1 MSSTN
6 NQDSQL
12 IVQSLSNLEL
22 SSDLFSGQE
31 TQNMFRDMKS
41 AMDKAKNS
49 ANDVRSAKQAVENGN
64 WFGNWW
70 YDRKDVL
77 RDAQHDLALAV
88 ADLSENNSKLL
99 IFNTAISKMLLDTQH
114 KLNEQQIAL
123 NNQARELKSHTEE
136 LANQNENLNKTN
148 QQIVQEQE
156 RLDNLI
162 KEFVQIKGLTRE
174 QVGQIA
180 QIVKDANIL
189 KEELTESFTRECVV
203 ISETLKETEG
213 MLLGK
218 YNHVNDGLSA
228 LDDDFK
234 EVKKSIDGVK
244 SEIDDNKTKQ
254 ESDILSVKSLLT
266 YSVDILKDKNKELRG
281 LLDDHKKSL
290 ALDIDEVKNN
300 LESANISMQE
310 NYDELSRQLS
320 IQSKI
325 MVKKEKDIHKSISDA
340 KESLLEDIG
349 VLSSYVDN
357 KISEQNDIIKNDSIE
372 LKSLI
377 DDNNQDNLNG
387 ISQLSENIDSTI
399 NEIKY
404 KFLKESEDIKQS
416 IDDDKIEFKNQIFEI
431 QEYFYYEINKLRKTF
446 LVLFILLMLVIFGL
460 GFYILSK

>member
-1 MSSTN
+1 MN

-12 IVQSLSNLEL
+12 IVQSLSNLGL
-22 SSDLFSGQE
+22 SSDFFNGQE
-31 TQNMFRDMKS
+31 AQKMFRDMKS
-41 AMDKAKNS
+41 VMENAKNS
-49 ANDVRSAKQAVENGN
+49 ADKARLAKQAVENGN
-64 WFGNWW
+64 WLGSWW
-70 YDRKDVL
+70 HDRKDAL
-77 RDAQHDLALAV
+77 RDAQHDLSLAV

-99 IFNTAISKMLLDTQH
+99 IFNTAISKMLLDAQH
-114 KLNEQQIAL
+114 KLNEQQIIL

-136 LANQNENLNKTN
+136 LANQNEILKSAN
-148 QQIVQEQE
+148 QTIIQEQAK
-156 RLDNLI
+156 LDSLVR
-162 KEFVQIKGLTRE
+162 EFVQIKGLTRE

-180 QIVKDANIL
+180 QIVKDANAL
-189 KEELTESFTRECVV
+189 KEELTQQFQQECAVMSKTLQEAESV
-203 ISETLKETEG
+203 
-213 MLLGK
+213 LLYK
-218 YNHVNDGLSA
+218 YNHINDGLSA

-290 ALDIDEVKNN
+290 TLDIDEVKNN

-310 NYDELSRQLS
+310 NYDELSGQLS

-416 IDDDKIEFKNQIFEI
+416 IDDDKIEFENQIFEI

-446 LVLFILLMLVIFGL
+446 LILFILLMLVIFGL